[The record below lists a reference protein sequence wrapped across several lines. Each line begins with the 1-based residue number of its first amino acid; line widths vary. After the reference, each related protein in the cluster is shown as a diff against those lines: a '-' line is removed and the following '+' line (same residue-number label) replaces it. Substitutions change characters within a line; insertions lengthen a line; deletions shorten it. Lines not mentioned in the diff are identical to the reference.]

1 MPMVATEELLALYR
15 TMLRIRIFE
24 DKVLVLYAQ
33 GFIPGHVHL
42 YHGEEPIAAGICA
55 HLTPPDF
62 VFSSHRP
69 HGHLIA
75 KGARMDKMMAEVL
88 GKAGG
93 YNHGKGGHMHL
104 AAPDVR
110 VIANGIVGGWFGAAA
125 GTALAQKHQ
134 KRGEVTVCFFGDG
147 AANLG
152 ALYEVMNVVSRWAL
166 PLILVC
172 ENNQYAISTP
182 IDVVTGGKG
191 FAGRAEAF
199 GIQSAVVDGYDPI
212 TVYES
217 GRVAVSRAREGGG
230 PTFLECKTYRLRG
243 HREGDPQTYRTRE
256 EVAEWRKRDPLKTFA
271 TTLMERGLLTPEQDQ
286 AMRQEI
292 EAEIE
297 KAVQYAKEAPYP
309 ELHTALADV
318 YGPASRQGV
327 TA

>member
-1 MPMVATEELLALYR
+1 
-15 TMLRIRIFE
+15 MLRIRAFE

-42 YHGEEPIAAGICA
+42 YHGEEPIAAGVCA

-75 KGARMDKMMAEVL
+75 KGACMDKMMAEVL
-88 GKAGG
+88 GKAWG

-110 VIANGIVGGWFGAAA
+110 VIANGIVGGWLGASA

-152 ALYEVMNVVSRWAL
+152 ALYEVMNVESRWAL

-191 FAGRAEAF
+191 FAGRADAF
-199 GIQSAVVDGYDPI
+199 GISSAVVDGYDPLAA
-212 TVYES
+212 YES
-217 GRVAVSRAREGGG
+217 ARVAVARAREGGG

-243 HREGDPQTYRTRE
+243 HREGDPQSYRTRDE
-256 EVAEWRKRDPLKTFA
+256 IAEWRKRDPLKRLA
-271 TTLMERGLLTPEQDQ
+271 TMLMEQGMLTPEQDQ

-292 EAEIE
+292 ETEVEA
-297 KAVQYAKEAPYP
+297 AVRYAKEAPYP
-309 ELHTALADV
+309 DLQAGVADV
-318 YGPASRQGV
+318 YGPTSRQGV